1 MNNAYLSEKL
11 KELDKE
17 DFIWLI
23 YVGIIFASWYSNIFE
38 RKYFIWNDIKA
49 KEKYR
54 KITIGIFA
62 VLIVIYTYFLND
74 AKKTVEKLNI
84 YDSNQKKELTKLAFI
99 GSLLILISG
108 FIFFYIALKDENIDV
123 EIAFN

>member
-1 MNNAYLSEKL
+1 MNNAELIEKL

-23 YVGIIFASWYSNIFE
+23 YVGIIFMSWYSNVFE
-38 RKYFIWNDIKA
+38 RKYFIWNDLKA

-74 AKKTVEKLNI
+74 AKKAVEKLNF
-84 YDSNQKKELTKLAFI
+84 YDSDQKKELTKLAFV
-99 GSLLILISG
+99 GSFLILISG
-108 FIFFYIALKDENIDV
+108 LIFFYIALKDENIDV

>member
-1 MNNAYLSEKL
+1 MNNAELIEKL

-23 YVGIIFASWYSNIFE
+23 YVGIIFMSWYSNVFE
-38 RKYFIWNDIKA
+38 RKYFIWNDLKA

-74 AKKTVEKLNI
+74 AKKAVEKLTF
-84 YDSNQKKELTKLAFI
+84 YDSDQKKELTKLAFV
-99 GSLLILISG
+99 GSFLILISG
-108 FIFFYIALKDENIDV
+108 LIFFYIALKDENIDV

>member
-1 MNNAYLSEKL
+1 MSNTEISKRL

-17 DFIWLI
+17 NFIWLI
-23 YVGIIFASWYSNIFE
+23 YIGIIFASWYSNVFE
-38 RKYFIWNDIKA
+38 KKYFIYNDLKA

-62 VLIVIYTYFLND
+62 VLIVIYAYFLND
-74 AKKTVEKLNI
+74 AKNAIDNLKP
-84 YDSNQKKELTKLAFI
+84 YDSNQKKELTNLAFV
-99 GSLLILISG
+99 GSLFILISG
-108 FIFFYIALKDENIDV
+108 FIFFYIALKDENIEV